1 MSGVVPVP
9 RVSRQQS
16 YYALGLLA
24 LINLLN
30 YLDRNVIFA
39 LFEPIKRDLLL
50 TDAQLGWLGSA
61 YVLVFSL
68 AALPFGV
75 LSDVNSRRGVI
86 AGGVAVWSLFTMFS
100 GLVRNFWQLFTCRAL
115 VGVGEAAYGA
125 ASASLTA
132 DYFPGKNRATA
143 MGILSAGI
151 PVGGVLGILLG
162 GWLEGIYGW
171 RVAFMAVGLPG
182 FACAL
187 LVGRIVDPTREEA
200 PIRLRGA
207 IRGLG
212 LGSRS
217 FVRMFPEVLIATVVG
232 VIAAYVL
239 SVYYAADSALDVAV
253 MAVIIGIGLAL
264 NIWRWVR
271 RVREG
276 HRSETPWT
284 PRMQGALHELVVAG
298 RVVLATPT
306 LVYTFLAGAMISFG
320 MNGLVGW
327 GPTLMTREFTLDPSE
342 AAALLG
348 GWGLVSGV
356 AGTLAGGFIADWLG
370 RYTPRARVI
379 TVAAGM
385 ILGGPIAVWLLTVR
399 DLDLFVP
406 MFAVAFFFLSW
417 YNGPVMA
424 VLFDVVPA
432 RIGATV
438 SGAYLLFIHLAGDA
452 IAFPLVGKLSDE
464 FGLARAVMVLPVV
477 SLLGGIVTLGA
488 MGTVVRDMARVQADR
503 PVTAPSD
510 GLSG

>member
-1 MSGVVPVP
+1 MSGGVPGP
-9 RVSRQQS
+9 RVTRGQS

-86 AGGVAVWSLFTMFS
+86 SVGVAVWSAFTMFS
-100 GLVRNFWQLFTCRAL
+100 GLVRNFWQLFVCRAL
-115 VGVGEAAYGA
+115 VGVGEAAYGP

-132 DYFPGKNRATA
+132 DYFPGKNRAIA

-151 PVGGVLGILLG
+151 PVGGVLGLLLG

-187 LVGRIVDPTREEA
+187 LVSRLVDPTRDEI
-200 PIRLRGA
+200 PLTLRGA
-207 IRGLG
+207 IRDLG
-212 LGSRS
+212 LGSRN
-217 FVRMFPEVLIATVVG
+217 FVRMFPETLTAT
-232 VIAAYVL
+232 AAGITVAWVL
-239 SVYYAADSALDVAV
+239 SARYAMDSALDVAV
-253 MAVIIGIGLAL
+253 MAGIIGVGLAL

-271 RVREG
+271 LVRQG
-276 HRSETPWT
+276 HRGETPWT
-284 PRMQGALHELVVAG
+284 PKMEGALHELVIG
-298 RVVLATPT
+298 SRTVLATPT
-306 LVYTFLAGAMISFG
+306 LVYMFLAGAMISFG

-327 GPTLMTREFTLDPSE
+327 GPTFMTREFELTSGQ
-342 AAALLG
+342 AAAMLG
-348 GWGLVSGV
+348 RWGLVSGV
-356 AGTLAGGFIADWLG
+356 AGALAGGIIADWLG
-370 RYTPRARVI
+370 RYTPRARVL
-379 TVAAGM
+379 TVAAGLL
-385 ILGGPIAVWLLTVR
+385 LGGPIAIWLLTVR
-399 DLDLFVP
+399 NLDLFVP
-406 MFAVAFFFLSW
+406 MFGMAFFCLSW

-452 IAFPLVGKLSDE
+452 IAFPLVGMLSDE
-464 FGLARAVMVLPVV
+464 FGLGRAILVLPVV

-488 MGTVVRDMARVQADR
+488 MATVVKDMARVQRD
-503 PVTAPSD
+503 APLTIASD
-510 GLSG
+510 GVQG